1 MESSTQTFAAGGV
14 PAEIPG
20 GRSAERPKRPKMPP
34 KTAKDLAS
42 IAYLDKLRSGEGEK
56 APENLP
62 LACIV
67 KVVDYEE
74 VPKANELYAMV
85 RVEGPD
91 GRTWRMCAYRDS
103 VKVGRNYL
111 FVSANAALPVEER
124 WRNPDV
130 CTVKEKVYK
139 YGFGVK
145 VRRLLPHVK
154 RNIYRHN
161 SGVLYPVSDFK
172 ELKGKRVGMVVA
184 ALLKLENAEEMKMRQ
199 NQPKGKEF
207 RPEAR
212 KGLLALFRRL
222 KGRA

>member
-1 MESSTQTFAAGGV
+1 MTTFNSDAQGENLDG
-14 PAEIPG
+14 EIL
-20 GRSAERPKRPKMPP
+20 ERPRWPKRPP
-34 KTAKDLAS
+34 KTAEDLAA
-42 IAYLDKLRSGEGEK
+42 IAYLDKLRSGNGEK

-85 RVEGPD
+85 RVEGPEE
-91 GRTWRMCAYRDS
+91 RTWRMCAYRES

-111 FVSANAALPVEER
+111 FVSENAALPVEER

-130 CTVKEKVYK
+130 CSVKEKVYK

-172 ELKGKRVGMVVA
+172 ELKGKRAGMVVST
-184 ALLKLENAEEMKMRQ
+184 LLKLEDAEEMKMRQ

-212 KGLLALFRRL
+212 QGLLALFRRL
-222 KGRA
+222 RGQA

>member
-1 MESSTQTFAAGGV
+1 MSDELPCEG
-14 PAEIPG
+14 
-20 GRSAERPKRPKMPP
+20 ERPKWPKKPP
-34 KTAKDLAS
+34 KTEEDIAA
-42 IAYLDKLRSGEGEK
+42 IAYLDKLRSGEGET

-67 KVVDYEE
+67 KVLESED

-85 RVEGPD
+85 RVEGPEE
-91 GRTWRMCAYRDS
+91 RTWRMCVYRGS
-103 VKVGRNYL
+103 VKVGKNAL
-111 FVSANAALPVEER
+111 FISGNAALPVEDR

-161 SGVLYPVSDFK
+161 CGVLYPVADFK
-172 ELKGKRVGMVVA
+172 ELKGKRAGIVCA

-199 NQPKGKEF
+199 NQPKSKEF
-207 RPEAR
+207 HPAMESR

-222 KGRA
+222 RGQS

>member
-1 MESSTQTFAAGGV
+1 MESMTTFNGGV
-14 PAEIPG
+14 QDE
-20 GRSAERPKRPKMPP
+20 SLDDEFAERPKWPKRPP
-34 KTAKDLAS
+34 KTAEDLAA
-42 IAYLDKLRSGEGEK
+42 IAYLDKLRSGKGEK

-85 RVEGPD
+85 RVEGPED
-91 GRTWRMCAYRDS
+91 RTWRMCAYRES

-111 FVSANAALPVEER
+111 FVSENAALPVEER

-130 CTVKEKVYK
+130 CSVKEKVYK

-172 ELKGKRVGMVVA
+172 ELKGKRAGMVVST
-184 ALLKLENAEEMKMRQ
+184 LLKLEDAEEMKMRQ

-222 KGRA
+222 RGQA